1 MPSVVGYPVKLNK
14 RAAAKYVDAVREAKD
29 KLRIGQDYR
38 RMERENTWEKS
49 ERQYLGEHWDAYS
62 LDDPTADLI
71 TINMSFS
78 TINTIVPF
86 MTGED
91 PRFIVRPYSGDA
103 SVTNATIQ
111 QALLNRIWRSEE
123 VSAQRHLEAAAV
135 DFLVYG
141 DGFLK
146 VGYTLDQVR
155 QGLMD
160 YAEIAKIWVDR
171 IDPWDIWI
179 DPSSDGVHNARWVCQ
194 RLRLTRTEVEEDG
207 RYFNLHDDNMAY
219 HRSDLT
225 TRDSLAVDDKQ
236 VVREVFDGSE
246 YAVVFEFYDLVHK
259 RMISFSEGELP
270 IRWIDD
276 IPIPPIVQ
284 MANYRIP
291 RSPWHMGELEQLWDL
306 QQELNKTRSSLIT
319 HRRRNAAKLV
329 GRKGALDQ
337 DAMDALQSPVV
348 NEIVLVD
355 GDGPLENLLQPITL
369 PNLSAEAYNLNQIT
383 FNDIYEISG
392 VSEYLRGASPTI
404 RRTATEASIIEG
416 ATNVKST
423 FKLRQAERAA
433 RDAGS
438 LILGIAKDVFPQ
450 TDYDEMQLFIT
461 GREAELIQKNVM
473 GDSMQ
478 ALMGQGVGQEEL
490 LSALGPSAMGMK
502 SDAIV
507 TPNADIFVGKYEVEV
522 EKHST
527 EIRNPQL
534 REQKF
539 REMTIDLV
547 QMAPVLGQFGV
558 QVNMRKM
565 LELWFEA
572 AGIDDVESLF
582 DPMGG
587 MQNGM
592 QQGMPPGMPP
602 GGMPN
607 QPGMPPNGPPPGPP
621 QGQPTPQD
629 SGQLD
634 ASYL

>member
-1 MPSVVGYPVKLNK
+1 MPQVIGYPVKLNK
-14 RAAAKYVDAVREAKD
+14 RAAQKYVDAVREAKD
-29 KLRIGQDYR
+29 KLSIGRDFR
-38 RMERENTWEKS
+38 RMEREDKWIES
-49 ERQYLGEHWDAYS
+49 ERQYLGDHWDYAS
-62 LDDPTADLI
+62 IEDDSADLI
-71 TINMSFS
+71 TVNMSFS

-111 QALLNRIWRSEE
+111 QALLNRLWRSEE
-123 VSAQRHLEAAAV
+123 VAAQRHLEAAAV

-146 VGYTLDQVR
+146 VGFTLDQVR
-155 QGLMD
+155 QGLTE

-171 IDPWDIWI
+171 IDPWDVWI
-179 DPSSDGVHNARWVCQ
+179 DPSADGIHNARWVCQ
-194 RLRLTRTEVEEDG
+194 RLRLTRTEIEEDG
-207 RYFNLHDDNMAY
+207 RYFNLHDENMAY
-219 HRSDLT
+219 SESDLT
-225 TRDSLAVDDKQ
+225 TRDDSRPDDRQ
-236 VVREVFDGSE
+236 VVREVYDGSE
-246 YAVVFEFYDLVHK
+246 YAVVYEFYDLIHK

-270 IRWIDD
+270 IRWVDD
-276 IPIPPIVQ
+276 ISIPPIVQ
-284 MANYRIP
+284 MSNYRIP

-306 QQELNKTRSSLIT
+306 QQELNKTRSQLIT
-319 HRRRNAAKLV
+319 HRKRNVPKLV

-337 DAMDALQSPVV
+337 TAIDALQSPTVMEV
-348 NEIVLVD
+348 ALVD
-355 GDGPLENLLQPITL
+355 GDQPLNELLTPINL
-369 PNLSAEAYNLNQIT
+369 PNLSAEAYNLNQMT

-450 TDYDEMQLFIT
+450 TAFDEMQLFIT
-461 GREAELIQKNVM
+461 GREAELIQKSVM
-473 GDSMQ
+473 GDSIEQ
-478 ALMGQGVGQEEL
+478 LMGQGIGQEEL
-490 LSALGPSAMGMK
+490 FGALGGQAMNIK

-507 TPNADIFVGKYEVEV
+507 SPSPDIFVGKYEVEV

-547 QMAPVLGQFGV
+547 QMVPILGQMGV

-572 AGIDDVESLF
+572 AGIDDVEALF
-582 DPMGG
+582 EPGG
-587 MQNGM
+587 GM
-592 QQGMPPGMPP
+592 QQGMGMGMPQ
-602 GGMPN
+602 GMAQGMPN
-607 QPGMPPNGPPPGPP
+607 QPGMPPNAGLEGPPGA
-621 QGQPTPQD
+621 QPTPQD

-634 ASYL
+634 ASYI